1 MTDEEEQPLLFA
13 RNDLE
18 FQADMHDALYRQNQ
32 YFSNQIDI
40 FYLKSRNSL
49 DMLYK
54 EYLNKKID
62 LETAQNKFQL
72 VEYEYEKLINEIEYA
87 GEEGLLITHSAMIEI
102 FLKDVA
108 FYRDKLQLDIKDK
121 DVDQH
126 PEATATPSGKKTEEI
141 PVGLPCIIQD
151 LIENSGLLETKRDAT
166 GRFKPN
172 RGINDIVITQW
183 IYDYSGYKN
192 ELTADVY
199 AQYIYTT
206 VKISTLEKYMT
217 NARRKS
223 ESE

>member
-54 EYLNKKID
+54 EYLNKEID